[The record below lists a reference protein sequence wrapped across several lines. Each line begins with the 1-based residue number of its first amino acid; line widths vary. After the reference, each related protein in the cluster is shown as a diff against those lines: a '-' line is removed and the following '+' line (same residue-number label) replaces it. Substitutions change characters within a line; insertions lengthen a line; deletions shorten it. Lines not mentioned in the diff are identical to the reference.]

1 MKSLAGFG
9 DSLRKA
15 GANLGDSLKQ
25 ARDEA
30 LRKATVTKELI
41 VEQASVARGKLEQ
54 GWTPQVLDDVGDMLP
69 RDAEFIIEIIE
80 ARDVPKVDLFIDP
93 YIEGYFSILENDVHK
108 RVSDIF
114 KTPTKMDNDNPV
126 WNFYANLQCTPPID
140 AYLTLCICNSERPD
154 PVSTAH
160 RLILSAQLVNN
171 SRLLG
176 TVRIPVRELSLD
188 EEQRILPFT
197 YQRTPEKNPDFCVVL
212 RRAFLN
218 QPPPARK
225 TIFLIRHGESLWNR
239 AMAKKDVGA
248 LMALD
253 HALTPHG
260 IQQAQDLAREWRD
273 AREALAAEEAADA
286 ADAAARGTKKK
297 PAAAAA
303 AAAGAG
309 LFSERQRRTEYLRGF
324 LQARAVFTSPLTRA
338 VQVVRARGSAEGACT
353 PPAQLGRGGG

>member
-15 GANLGDSLKQ
+15 SANLGDSLKQ

-30 LRKATVTKELI
+30 VRKASVTKELI

-54 GWTPQVLDDVGDMLP
+54 GWSPQVLDDVGDILP

-108 RVSDIF
+108 RISDIF
-114 KTPTKMDNDNPV
+114 KTPVKMDNDNPV
-126 WNFYANLQCTPPID
+126 WNFYANLQCTPPRD

-188 EEQRILPFT
+188 EEPRNLPFT
-197 YQRTPEKNPDFCVVL
+197 FQKFGTAEKNPDFCVVL
-212 RRAFLN
+212 GRVFLN
-218 QPPPARK
+218 QEPPARK
-225 TIFLIRHGESLWNR
+225 MIFLIRHGESLWNR

-260 IQQAQDLAREWRD
+260 IQQAQDLARQWRD
-273 AREALAAEEAADA
+273 AREALAAEDAADA
-286 ADAAARGTKKK
+286 ADAGTRGAKKK
-297 PAAAAA
+297 PA

-338 VQVVRARGSAEGACT
+338 VQVVRARGSAT
-353 PPAQLGRGGG
+353 PRAARALAGLHERGG